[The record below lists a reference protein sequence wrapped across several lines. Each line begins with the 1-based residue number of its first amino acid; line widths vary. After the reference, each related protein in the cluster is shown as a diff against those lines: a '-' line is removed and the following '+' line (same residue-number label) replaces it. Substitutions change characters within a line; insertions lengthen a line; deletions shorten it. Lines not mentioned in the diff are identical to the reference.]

1 MAHRRLCAFL
11 FSASLCLC
19 ALFVSGCGGGTLAG
33 SSSTTPPPSTPQ
45 TPPASPPA
53 ISAVSP
59 ASVAAGSPTFTLQIS
74 GSGFVN
80 GSIASWNGATLTTT
94 YVSATVLKAAVPAAL
109 AAAGGSFA
117 ITVANPDG
125 QTSASSSSSVAVD
138 NPAPTVATLSPASVT
153 AGAGATNV
161 AVTGTGFVTSSTA
174 TFGGQPRPTTVQ
186 SSTQLT
192 MSLTAADLAAAG
204 AVNVTVVNP
213 APGGGA
219 SPPIVF
225 TLYPPP
231 PAITSVTPSSLL
243 VESPDTSVTLA
254 GTGFI
259 PGAWVLVAGYPL
271 APASV
276 TATAIKVVIP
286 ASLLGTATVLDVRV
300 QTPYGL
306 SNAVSF
312 SVLNPVPV
320 IQSVSTTVVTA
331 GNPGFL
337 LSIQATGTVNS
348 TQVNLNG
355 VPVPS
360 PFPANPL
367 QVPIPASALAQ
378 VGTVTVTLSNPAPGG
393 GTSNT
398 ATIQV
403 IAGSNYLRTVN
414 LPANALLWNS
424 QQNVIYAAIPAI
436 AITNASNVVAID
448 PASGNVIASVPMPA
462 EPTQL
467 AISDD
472 QQYLYVGMTA
482 TATITRLK
490 LPGLTQD
497 IQWSVG
503 PVPSPNYAQTI
514 YDMHVAPGLPH
525 TIAVAQE
532 GPGVP
537 GATELAIYDDGVAR
551 PNTPTAVIT
560 PIGYM
565 NAFEWGADATT
576 IYGAEGNQSGGA
588 EFIYSVNAQGATLTN
603 TNLGAL
609 ANSMVYDPR
618 EERLY
623 DLGGDV
629 VDPPSGALLGSFPL
643 RGNAFAVDSAQR
655 RVYFLGSPLYPDGV
669 NGIDAG
675 EGAQIT
681 VYDQDHYTSEG
692 AIVLPAAT
700 GQSSNGGTAPLI
712 VYPYLIRWGTAGL
725 AFNLGSCI
733 YILDGPFVTPGA
745 VATSTSGSYATPP
758 PQLSGLSPETV
769 VAGSPDVTITLT
781 GQNFTAATI
790 VNWRGNNLATT
801 VLNNT
806 QVQAVIPAADLASP
820 TAGPLLVQNS
830 PGEGLSNV
838 LAFSVLPNLGTGVQL
853 AALNLSGID
862 LAWNAASQRL
872 YVAVLNNDSIHPQ
885 SIATLDPA
893 AGTLLS
899 TLPVNGNPSVLAI
912 SPDDQYLYTGF
923 TNNATVQRYTL
934 PGLTPDLVIPLGIGD
949 PFVTVSGTDV
959 RGGANS
965 CDFAVSMGV
974 APELDTTIAVT
985 QGNSGLDAE
994 GCGATA
1000 VIDGATP
1007 RPVATPTLIESS
1019 HDFTRLTW
1027 GADATALYAQGDD
1040 EISNQPISSL
1050 TVSSTGVV
1058 FDQAVTTDNFLG
1070 LRPHFDVVTGLI
1082 YSDGGEVTQ
1091 PSTLAQVGNFQASGL
1106 MVPDS
1111 TLGLA
1116 YFLGQ
1121 TTTQIGGNYG
1131 EGTENYTLQIFN
1143 LKTYAL
1149 LDTIVIPN
1157 VIGLPIQMIRWGASG
1172 LAFTTEN
1179 GDYEG
1184 DNAPGLTYL
1193 LSGPE
1198 IASGNP
1204 AMRRPPAGTEHVRFT
1219 WKPRLRKRLS
1229 SAPQ

>member
-1 MAHRRLCAFL
+1 
-11 FSASLCLC
+11 
-19 ALFVSGCGGGTLAG
+19 
-33 SSSTTPPPSTPQ
+33 
-45 TPPASPPA
+45 
-53 ISAVSP
+53 
-59 ASVAAGSPTFTLQIS
+59 VAAGSPPFTLQIS

-80 GSIASWNGATLTTT
+80 GSIASWNGAKLTTT
-94 YVSATVLKAAVPAAL
+94 YVSATALKAAVPAAL
-109 AAAGGSFA
+109 AAGGGTFA
-117 ITVANPDG
+117 ISVANPDG
-125 QTSASSSSSVAVD
+125 QTSASASSSVAVD
-138 NPAPTVATLSPASVT
+138 NHAPTVATLSPASVT

-161 AVTGTGFVTSSTA
+161 VVTGTGFVTSSTA
-174 TFGGQPRPTTVQ
+174 TFGGQPRATTVQ
-186 SSTQLT
+186 SPTQLT

-204 AVNVTVVNP
+204 AVNVAVVNP

-219 SPPIVF
+219 SPPVVF
-225 TLYPPP
+225 TVYPPP
-231 PAITSVTPSSLL
+231 PTITSVTPSSLP
-243 VESPDTSVTLA
+243 VQSPDTPVTLA
-254 GTGFI
+254 GTGFT
-259 PGAWVLVAGYPL
+259 PDARVLVTGYPL
-271 APASV
+271 TPASV

-286 ASLLGTATVLDVRV
+286 ASLLGTTAVLDVGV

-320 IQSVSTTVVTA
+320 IQSISDPAVTA
-331 GNPGFL
+331 GSPAFPL
-337 LSIQATGTVNS
+337 TIQATGMVS
-348 TQVNLNG
+348 GTQINLNG
-355 VPVPS
+355 VPVPPPYS
-360 PFPANPL
+360 TNPL
-367 QVPIPASALAQ
+367 QVEIPASALAQ
-378 VGTVTVTLSNPAPGG
+378 VGNVTVTLSNPAPGG

-398 ATIQV
+398 ATIKV

-414 LPANALLWNS
+414 LPTNALLWNS

-482 TATITRLK
+482 TAAIARLK

-497 IQWSVG
+497 IQWTVG
-503 PVPSPNYAQTI
+503 PVPAPNYAQSI

-525 TIAVAQE
+525 TVAVAQV

-551 PNTPTAVIT
+551 PNTPSAVIA
-560 PIGYM
+560 PSGYM

-576 IYGAEGNQSGGA
+576 IYGAEGTQSGGA

-609 ANSMVYDPR
+609 ANRMVYDPR
-618 EERLY
+618 EARLY
-623 DLGGDV
+623 DLSGNV

-643 RGNAFAVDSAQR
+643 NGNAFALDSVQR
-655 RVYFLGSPLYPDGV
+655 RVHFLGGPLYPDGV
-669 NGIDAG
+669 PGIDAG

-681 VYDQDHYTSEG
+681 VYDQDHFTSEG
-692 AIVLPAAT
+692 TILLPAAT
-700 GQSSNGGTAPLI
+700 GQCSGTAPL
-712 VYPYLIRWGTAGL
+712 VPNTYLIRWGTAGL

-769 VAGSPDVTITLT
+769 VAGSPDVTLTLM

-790 VNWRGNNLATT
+790 VNWRGNQLATT
-801 VLNNT
+801 VVNNT
-806 QVQAVIPAADLASP
+806 EVQAVIPAADLTSP
-820 TAGPLLVQNS
+820 TAGPLLVQNG

-862 LAWNAASQRL
+862 LAWNAANQRL

-885 SIATLDPA
+885 TIATVDPA

-912 SPDDQYLYTGF
+912 SPDDQYLYASF
-923 TNNATVQRYTL
+923 TNNASVQRYTL
-934 PGLTPDLVIPLGIGD
+934 PGLTPGLVIPLGIGG

-974 APELDTTIAVT
+974 APGLDTTIAVT
-985 QGNSGLDAE
+985 QGNSGIDVE

-1007 RPVATPTLIESS
+1007 RPVSTPIYTVDG

-1050 TVSSTGVV
+1050 TVSSSGVV

-1082 YSDGGEVTQ
+1082 YSDGGAVTQ

-1121 TTTQIGGNYG
+1121 TTSQIGGNYG
-1131 EGTENYTLQIFN
+1131 QGTENYTLQIFN

-1149 LDTIVIPN
+1149 LDSIVIPN
-1157 VIGLPIQMIRWGASG
+1157 VIGLPIQMILWGTSG

-1204 AMRRPPAGTEHVRFT
+1204 AVRRPPAGTEHVRST